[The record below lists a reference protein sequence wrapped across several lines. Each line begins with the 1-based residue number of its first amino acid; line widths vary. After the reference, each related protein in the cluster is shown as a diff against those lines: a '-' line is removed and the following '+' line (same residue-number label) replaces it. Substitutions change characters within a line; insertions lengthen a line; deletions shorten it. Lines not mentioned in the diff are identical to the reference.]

1 MRKTLTLL
9 LSGLLLTSLLAG
21 CGSNSAPEP
30 SQGNGQPDVSAA
42 KNEGKYVTYG
52 QPDDWVNWKGV
63 FAGFDSLYGI
73 TRVDTDMSS
82 SEEITKFKAE
92 RNNPQADS
100 ADIGM
105 VWGSIA
111 ISEGVTMAYKNAN
124 WDKIPDWAKD
134 PDGNWFGTYVGVP
147 VLLVNTDLVKDVPTS
162 WADLKKPEYKD
173 CIVMSDPRTSG
184 SGVNAVLA
192 VDYALG
198 GSIQNLDAG
207 MSYFAE
213 LKKSGNIKNISGSSA
228 NIQKGE
234 VPIMIEYD
242 FLALGHKKSFD
253 GEVNL
258 QIVMPEEGSIY
269 APSALI
275 LNKWSPHP
283 NLAKLFADFIS
294 SDEGQLELAKSGALP
309 VRYVAGNLT
318 IPQDIKDMMLPAD
331 FYNANIDSPDNWS
344 AVTPDVVADRWETEV
359 AGQ

>member
-1 MRKTLTLL
+1 MKKTLALL
-9 LSGLLLTSLLAG
+9 LSGVLFASAMAG
-21 CGSNSAPEP
+21 CSSGSATMTDPGSK
-30 SQGNGQPDVSAA
+30 PDVEAA
-42 KNEGKYVTYG
+42 KQEGKYVTYG
-52 QPDDWVNWKGV
+52 QPDDWANWKGV
-63 FAGFDSLYGI
+63 FASFDSLYGI

-92 RNNPQADS
+92 LHNPQADS

-105 VWGSIA
+105 SWGPIA

-162 WADLKKPEYKD
+162 WEDLKKPEYKD
-173 CIVMSDPRTSG
+173 CVVMSDPRTSG
-184 SGVNAVLA
+184 SGINAVLA

-198 GSIQNLDAG
+198 GDIQNLDVGIA
-207 MSYFAE
+207 YFAE
-213 LKKSGNIKNISGSSA
+213 LERLGNIKKIDGSSA

-242 FLALGHKKSFD
+242 FLALGHKRSFD

-258 QIVMPEEGSIY
+258 QIVMPKEGSIY
-269 APSALI
+269 APSALM
-275 LNKWSPHP
+275 LNKWAPQP

-309 VRYVAGNLT
+309 IRYVAGNLT

-331 FYNANIDSPDNWS
+331 FYSVNIDKPNNWT
-344 AVTPDVVADRWETEV
+344 AVTPDIIAERWDAEV